1 MLKLLITIGL
11 LSLLTK
17 THANDQDLENQLMGN
32 TETLTEEEIELDKFY
47 ENKYIEA
54 SNDPD
59 LDDGNI
65 IVNSQVDPDLIEDG
79 SPDIDFTEIDK
90 IRENEKDQDKH
101 IQKIVQSKKFRKF
114 NYAEKEALKIKLK
127 HIVQS
132 GTFLANINRGTQLI
146 HLRSGK
152 IYYTQKNLTV
162 NAYRK
167 NDYEGY
173 KLLINKN
180 GYSTYKVKASKVNS
194 IREIVKLYESPLK
207 YRPVIKKKVLFRIK
221 DNELKY
227 NTQFNIHAGL
237 TNPKFISDLGNMADH
252 IGQTVRYE
260 ASVYGNFEF
269 PVKAGFTLQWE
280 NMFGNLSSGGK
291 YNMYALSFG
300 PSFKSSEFKIGQSMY
315 RAFFQTRLAAF
326 SKVAINSPANT
337 ANYSSSQ
344 TSIAL
349 GIEHD
354 IKTILGTFIIGGNY
368 QRQWMKASSEQFIA
382 DISSQNNYND
392 SYVLTVGHGSDWIW

>member
-1 MLKLLITIGL
+1 ML
-11 LSLLTK
+11 
-17 THANDQDLENQLMGN
+17 D
-32 TETLTEEEIELDKFY
+32 
-47 ENKYIEA
+47 
-54 SNDPD
+54 
-59 LDDGNI
+59 
-65 IVNSQVDPDLIEDG
+65 
-79 SPDIDFTEIDK
+79 
-90 IRENEKDQDKH
+90 
-101 IQKIVQSKKFRKF
+101 
-114 NYAEKEALKIKLK
+114 
-127 HIVQS
+127 
-132 GTFLANINRGTQLI
+132 
-146 HLRSGK
+146 
-152 IYYTQKNLTV
+152 
-162 NAYRK
+162 
-167 NDYEGY
+167 
-173 KLLINKN
+173 
-180 GYSTYKVKASKVNS
+180 
-194 IREIVKLYESPLK
+194 
-207 YRPVIKKKVLFRIK
+207 
-221 DNELKY
+221 
-227 NTQFNIHAGL
+227 
-237 TNPKFISDLGNMADH
+237 
-252 IGQTVRYE
+252 
-260 ASVYGNFEF
+260 GNFEF
-269 PVKAGFTLQWE
+269 PVKAGFTIQWE